1 MATDRYVVSSYTV
14 KVGDTLTATWSGTQ
28 IKARGILVCHGPD
41 RQRLIFYFL
50 TDDSPVP
57 APVYKP
63 TTKVGAVFLPFDQ
76 MPPYVDLVRN
86 ERPIYAYMNSDRAEW
101 NNISSGHEPVGE
113 EET

>member
-1 MATDRYVVSSYTV
+1 MPEA
-14 KVGDTLTATWSGTQ
+14 
-28 IKARGILVCHGPD
+28 
-41 RQRLIFYFL
+41 
-50 TDDSPVP
+50 
-57 APVYKP
+57 VYKP

-101 NNISSGHEPVGE
+101 NNISSGREPVGE